1 MKSVFLLGKK
11 VERGKKTVILL
22 LIATFIQLVILFSLM
37 DLEDFFD
44 QIDLSALAANEQQ
57 GFRDWLGERPNIKF
71 SIENA
76 LRKGQSVKA
85 YIHIYRKQVDYVLRI
100 EN

>member
-1 MKSVFLLGKK
+1 
-11 VERGKKTVILL
+11 
-22 LIATFIQLVILFSLM
+22 M

-57 GFRDWLGERPNIKF
+57 GFKDWLGERPSMKF

-85 YIHIYRKQVDYVLRI
+85 YIHIYRKQVEYAVRI
-100 EN
+100 ENWKEKMVPFMAKLARANFAGLIV